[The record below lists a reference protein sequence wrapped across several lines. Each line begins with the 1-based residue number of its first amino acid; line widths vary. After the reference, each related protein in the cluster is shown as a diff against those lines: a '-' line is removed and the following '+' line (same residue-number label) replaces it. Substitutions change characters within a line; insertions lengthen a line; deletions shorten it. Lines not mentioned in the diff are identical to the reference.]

1 MRKVFV
7 SYYHGDQQEVNKFVN
22 DFSNVCI
29 FKTVGVKE
37 GDFTFDSNN
46 PQYIMRKIREDKLE
60 DSTVTIVLVGSCT
73 HSRRY
78 VDWEVK
84 ASLQSGQSL
93 PNGLIAINLPYMGS
107 KGLLPPRVEEN
118 ISKNSNKQD
127 TGYARYYTYPSSN
140 EQLEA
145 WIEDA
150 YNARTQRAHLI
161 KNTNVM
167 MKYNSRCKTHNKT
180 H

>member
-1 MRKVFV
+1 M
-7 SYYHGDQQEVNKFVN
+7 
-22 DFSNVCI
+22 
-29 FKTVGVKE
+29 
-37 GDFTFDSNN
+37 
-46 PQYIMRKIREDKLE
+46 
-60 DSTVTIVLVGSCT
+60 
-73 HSRRY
+73 
-78 VDWEVK
+78 
-84 ASLQSGQSL
+84 
-93 PNGLIAINLPYMGS
+93 IAINLPYMGS

>member
-7 SYYHGDQQEVNKFVN
+7 SYYPWRSTRRLIKFVN
-22 DFSNVCI
+22 DFSDVCI

-84 ASLQSGQSL
+84 ALF
-93 PNGLIAINLPYMGS
+93 
-107 KGLLPPRVEEN
+107 
-118 ISKNSNKQD
+118 
-127 TGYARYYTYPSSN
+127 
-140 EQLEA
+140 
-145 WIEDA
+145 
-150 YNARTQRAHLI
+150 
-161 KNTNVM
+161 NVDSHCLM
-167 MKYNSRCKTHNKT
+167 D
-180 H
+180 

>member
-1 MRKVFV
+1 
-7 SYYHGDQQEVNKFVN
+7 
-22 DFSNVCI
+22 
-29 FKTVGVKE
+29 
-37 GDFTFDSNN
+37 
-46 PQYIMRKIREDKLE
+46 
-60 DSTVTIVLVGSCT
+60 
-73 HSRRY
+73 
-78 VDWEVK
+78 
-84 ASLQSGQSL
+84 
-93 PNGLIAINLPYMGS
+93 MGS

-161 KNTNVM
+161 KIVDKNINYVLIFYKVK
-167 MKYNSRCKTHNKT
+167 MKKVF
-180 H
+180 